1 MNIKPILEWNIIGKS
16 KFLLTF
22 ALSMIIV
29 SISVIAL
36 RGGLNLGID
45 FTGGLL
51 MKASFEKEVTVAEI
65 RASLGK
71 IGLDG
76 AIIQLDQ
83 KNKKYA
89 MIRIADNVDTE
100 ILLTTLE
107 TDIGPIVKDSMS
119 VEKIGPVIGG
129 ELRRNALLTVLFAL
143 LMILIYTA
151 IRFKPK
157 HGVAAVLAL
166 IHDIS
171 VCLGALALFNIEL
184 NTPTIAALLAIT
196 AYSLQDSIVILDRLR
211 ENLKYFRDKM
221 SFADLANKSVTESW
235 TRSFFTSITTI
246 TAVIFLTIYTGA
258 SLRDFTTILLVGL
271 FAGTFSSIYVVV
283 PLLVMIEH
291 KKERVM
297 KWDEKGRAQLVGGK
311 GNGKTQAAETT
322 KNTNTEKTPS
332 PKKKKNTPKRR

>member
-16 KFLLTF
+16 KLLLTL
-22 ALSMIIV
+22 ALSSIIISMILIP
-29 SISVIAL
+29 A

-51 MKASFEKEVTVAEI
+51 MKASFEKEVSVAEI
-65 RASLGK
+65 RASLGTL
-71 IGLDG
+71 GYDG

-89 MIRIADNVDTE
+89 MIRISENVDTE
-100 ILLTTLE
+100 VLLATLE
-107 TDIGPIVKDSMS
+107 KDIGPIVKDSMS

-129 ELRRNALLTVLFAL
+129 ELRRNAVLTVLFAL

-157 HGVAAVLAL
+157 HGLAAVLAL
-166 IHDIS
+166 VHDIS
-171 VCLGALALFNIEL
+171 VCLGVLALFRIQL

-211 ENLKYFRDKM
+211 ENMKYFRDKM

-235 TRSFFTSITTI
+235 TRSFFTSATTI

-258 SLRDFTTILLVGL
+258 ALRDFTTILLVGL
-271 FAGTFSSIYVVV
+271 FAGTFSSIYIVV
-283 PLLVMIEH
+283 PLLVMFEH

-297 KWDEKGRAQLVGGK
+297 KWDEKGRSQLVGG
-311 GNGKTQAAETT
+311 NGKTKTQATEPM
-322 KNTNTEKTPS
+322 KDSNTEKTPS